1 MTHIFIVDEHTFKT
15 HLQYMFAGT
24 GRKDLIPNFIGHAKT
39 VTTADSEEKTFVS
52 MISDI
57 SKVRKDD
64 LIAFYVTGCQKIF
77 GFFKAAS
84 DPFFNDN
91 PPDYLG
97 SNLGRYLSFRI
108 LIFQKGRTS

>member
-1 MTHIFIVDEHTFKT
+1 MTHIFIVDEHTFKI

-24 GRKDLIPNFIGHAKT
+24 GRKALIPNFIGRVKT

-64 LIAFYVTGCQKIF
+64 LIATVY
-77 GFFKAAS
+77 
-84 DPFFNDN
+84 
-91 PPDYLG
+91 
-97 SNLGRYLSFRI
+97 
-108 LIFQKGRTS
+108 